1 MKRTTYPPGLPYD
14 LFAQWDWYR
23 DAPAASRHKGVAH
36 YDRERL
42 KQPLQPIVHAL
53 SFEAYEAPPAFVTI
67 PESWGPWEPVPAGY
81 FHGGGRFPKPATADG
96 AERETADY
104 TLRREPGDV
113 AFPWRVEFA
122 DAAFSFR
129 TLAIAETAIPELLK
143 IRKASHPK
151 PTTLSKRAPSC
162 VFFTA
167 KRQRELPEDKTTEPE
182 TELVAA

>member
-1 MKRTTYPPGLPYD
+1 MKRTTYPPGLPYE

-23 DAPAASRHKGVAH
+23 DAPATVRHKGVAH
-36 YDRERL
+36 YDRERMRL
-42 KQPLQPIVHAL
+42 VLRPITLPHDANW
-53 SFEAYEAPPAFVTI
+53 SEPPTSWPAGWEW
-67 PESWGPWEPVPAGY
+67 PEGGLPPGY
-81 FHGGGRFPKPATADG
+81 FHNGPIAPREIVTQT

-104 TLRREPGDV
+104 TLRNVGEDL
-113 AFPWRVEFA
+113 PWRVEFA

-167 KRQRELPEDKTTEPE
+167 KRQRELPEDKTMEPE